1 MVRFWSVL
9 PERRPVHLLE
19 EPEDGAELGGGAVR
33 AFSELEGTVVPPDYK
48 ITAQASRSRSVIP
61 GCSRVLIAD
70 RRLDCRPSCA
80 DRSATARLVESKHV
94 EVDHTVVPPR
104 GWSSQST

>member
-33 AFSELEGTVVPPDYK
+33 AFSELVGVRRGRLAELQCDFFHQSVRDDLVWCVVQGRGHGEVAIERDVVLRGGPALGQSPAVDVAP
-48 ITAQASRSRSVIP
+48 TRCPRM
-61 GCSRVLIAD
+61 CS
-70 RRLDCRPSCA
+70 
-80 DRSATARLVESKHV
+80 
-94 EVDHTVVPPR
+94 
-104 GWSSQST
+104 

>member
-33 AFSELEGTVVPPDYK
+33 AFSELVGVRRGRLAELQGDFFHQCRIAVFSIKPTFLSLPSLSHRGIFIKTHLSLSLSRMGFGGSLHLFPIFHPP
-48 ITAQASRSRSVIP
+48 
-61 GCSRVLIAD
+61 
-70 RRLDCRPSCA
+70 
-80 DRSATARLVESKHV
+80 VE
-94 EVDHTVVPPR
+94 P
-104 GWSSQST
+104 